1 MPEKQKIRVLI
12 ADDFKTLRD
21 VVRLY
26 LERAADMECVGE
38 AIVLDQAVELARQL
52 QPDVVIMNDY
62 LPPLDSA
69 HAAELFRG
77 HGIPARIVSIS
88 MTIEADLIRRSLEHG
103 VDGYLHKDEIDGLL
117 IQAIRVVHR
126 GERFLSPKAQAA
138 YDTIQG

>member
-1 MPEKQKIRVLI
+1 MTERRKVRVLI

-26 LERAADMECVGE
+26 LERAPDLDCVGE
-38 AIVLDQAVELARQL
+38 AIVLDQAIELAKQL

-88 MTIEADLIRRSLEHG
+88 MTVEADLIRRSLEHG
-103 VDGYLHKDEIDGLL
+103 VDGYLHKDEIHGVL
-117 IQAIRVVHR
+117 IQAIRAVHL
-126 GERFLSPKAQAA
+126 GERFLSPKAQSA
-138 YDTIQG
+138 YDSIQG

>member
-38 AIVLDQAVELARQL
+38 AIVLDQAVELAKQL

-69 HAAELFRG
+69 HAAELFRA

-103 VDGYLHKDEIDGLL
+103 VDGYLHKDEIHGLL
-117 IQAIRVVHR
+117 VQAIRAVHR

>member
-1 MPEKQKIRVLI
+1 MTETRQIRVLI

-38 AIVLDQAVELARQL
+38 AIVLDQAVELAKQL

-103 VDGYLHKDEIDGLL
+103 VDGYLHKDEIHELL
-117 IQAIRVVHR
+117 VQAIRAVHR

>member
-1 MPEKQKIRVLI
+1 MTETRKVRVLI

-26 LERAADMECVGE
+26 LERAPDMDCVGE
-38 AIVLDQAVELARQL
+38 AIVLDQAIELAQQL

-88 MTIEADLIRRSLEHG
+88 MTVEADLIRRSLEHG
-103 VDGYLHKDEIDGLL
+103 VDGYLHKDEIHEVLV
-117 IQAIRVVHR
+117 QAIRAAHR
-126 GERFLSPKAQAA
+126 GERFLSPKAQSA
-138 YDTIQG
+138 YDSLQG